1 MKKCAT
7 GAPARRLRPNMTVA
21 RKEERAAYGFLL
33 PSIIG
38 TAIFVLLPIVMSLLL
53 GFTSW
58 NPMKSVTELSFSG
71 LENFKKL
78 LHDER
83 VITAIFNN
91 LKYTITYVPITII
104 LATVLAALLNR
115 LVYGKIPL
123 RMMIFMP
130 YICSLVSVA
139 VVWMVLFYPTSTGP
153 INSILTHVFGIEDV
167 PKWFTS
173 SKYAMPGIVAMSVW
187 HDVGYYTI
195 IILAN
200 MQGLSHDV
208 YEAACIDGAG
218 RVKSFFHITIPMLK
232 PTLFFCITLATINS
246 FKVFDQINIITEGG
260 PRFATTVLVQAI
272 YYYAF
277 KEFKFGYASAIAV
290 VLFIL
295 VFVVTM
301 ILQKIEKKV
310 ND

>member
-1 MKKCAT
+1 MSVKQRTEAL
-7 GAPARRLRPNMTVA
+7 ARPVRRSVRTLR
-21 RKEERAAYGFLL
+21 EERAAYAFLL

-38 TAIFVLLPIVMSLLL
+38 TAAFVLLPILMSLIL

-58 NPMKSVTELSFSG
+58 NPVKSISEIHFSG
-71 LENFKKL
+71 LENFKTML
-78 LHDER
+78 GDER
-83 VITAIFNN
+83 VKAAIVNN
-91 LKYTITYVPITII
+91 IKYTITYVPITII
-104 LATVLAALLNR
+104 LATIFAALLNK
-115 LVYGKIPL
+115 LVYGKVPL

-139 VVWMVLFYPTSTGP
+139 VVWTVLFYPTEAGP
-153 INSILTHVFGIEDV
+153 VNAILHNVFGIEDV

-173 SKYAMPGIVAMSVW
+173 SKYAMAGIIAMSIW

-200 MQGLSHDV
+200 MQGLSQDV
-208 YEAACIDGAG
+208 YEAASIDGASRFQSFT
-218 RVKSFFHITIPMLK
+218 RVTVPMLK
-232 PTLFFCITLATINS
+232 PTLFFCVTLATINS

-290 VLFIL
+290 VLFVL
-295 VFVVTM
+295 VFAVTL
-301 ILQKIEKKV
+301 ILQKIEKKFS
-310 ND
+310 D